1 VTPTVQPDAASLKSS
16 LGLIARA
23 ARAGEVQTVLGPI
36 RPDELGL
43 TLTHEHLACDAS
55 ALMIPPEEATR
66 RAKFNEPLSIGL
78 LGLIRYTGLP
88 NLDNAR
94 LQDVQTSIEEASL
107 FKQAG
112 GGTIVDVTSVGLG
125 RDPVALASIA
135 RASRLNV
142 VMGCSYY
149 VDAAHPKDMSSRS
162 EQQIADE
169 IVREIREGVGT
180 TGIKAGIIG
189 EVGCSMPITDNERKV
204 LRASARA
211 QRATGVPI
219 SIHPGRYERAP
230 LEIIEVLDKAGA
242 DLSRTIMCHLDR
254 TLFDRTLMKE
264 LAATGCALEYD
275 LFGQEH
281 SFYRPAPHID
291 MPNDA
296 QRLNWLAWLIENG
309 YGQQLVVSQDIDAKY
324 LLLRYGGS
332 GYAHIV
338 NNIVPRMRRKGF
350 DEAIIYSILVGTPR
364 RLMTLVEPRGN

>member
-1 VTPTVQPDAASLKSS
+1 VKPIAQDAASLQTS
-16 LGLIARA
+16 LGLISRA
-23 ARAGEVQTVLGPI
+23 AEPGEVQTVLGPI
-36 RPDELGL
+36 RPEELGV

-112 GGTIVDVTSVGLG
+112 GGTIVDVTSIGLG
-125 RDPVALASIA
+125 RDPLALASIA

-149 VDAAHPKDMSSRS
+149 VDAAHPKTMSARS
-162 EQQIADE
+162 EEDIAEE
-169 IVREIREGVGT
+169 IIREIREGVGT

-189 EVGCSMPITDNERKV
+189 EVGCSMPVTDNERKV

-211 QRATGVPI
+211 QRVTGVPI
-219 SIHPGRYERAP
+219 SIHPGRYEGAP
-230 LEIIEVLDKAGA
+230 IEIANVLDAAGA

-254 TLFDRTLMKE
+254 TIFDKAAMKE
-264 LAATGCALEYD
+264 LAATGCILEYD

-281 SFYRPAPHID
+281 SYYRPAPNIE

-309 YGQQLVVSQDIDAKY
+309 LGQQITVSQDIDAKY

-338 NNIVPRMRRKGF
+338 SNIVPRMRRKGF
-350 DEAIIYSILVGTPR
+350 SEQDIYAIMVGTPR
-364 RLMTLVEPRGN
+364 RVMTMVDPRGN

>member
-1 VTPTVQPDAASLKSS
+1 VKQTIQHDAAGLQAS
-16 LGLIARA
+16 LGLISRA

-36 RPDELGL
+36 QPEELGV

-78 LGLIRYTGLP
+78 LGLIRYSGLP

-94 LQDVQTSIEEASL
+94 LQDVQTSIEEASI

-112 GGTIVDVTSVGLG
+112 GGTIVDVTSIGLG

-149 VDAAHPKDMSSRS
+149 VDAAHPKDMSARS
-162 EQQIADE
+162 EQDIADE
-169 IVREIREGVGT
+169 IVREIREGVGS

-189 EVGCSMPITDNERKV
+189 EVGCSMPLTDNERKV

-211 QRATGVPI
+211 QRMTGVPI

-230 LEIIEVLDKAGA
+230 LEIAEVLDAAGA

-254 TLFDRTLMKE
+254 TVFDRSVMKE
-264 LAATGCALEYD
+264 LASTGCILEYD

-281 SFYRPAPHID
+281 SYYRPAPHVD

-296 QRLNWLAWLIENG
+296 QRLSWLAWLIESG
-309 YGQQLVVSQDIDAKY
+309 FGGQLVVSQDIDAKY

-338 NNIVPRMRRKGF
+338 SNIVPRMRRKGF
-350 DEAIIYSILVGTPR
+350 DEKDIYAIMVDTPR
-364 RLMTLVEPRGN
+364 RLMTVVESRGN